1 MSSEIKVDKISPA
14 SGTAFTLGDSGDTF
28 TIPSG
33 VTFANSGT
41 ATGFGGDNTPIFVA
55 SCTSNLHSLADS
67 ATVLIPYNNEVTDDD
82 NVFTNTASN
91 YKFTVP
97 AGKAGKYFLGASC
110 YVANASNLIADA
122 WMGIYKNGRSYLIK
136 ANQPHYDSQSDRMQF
151 STTIIADLAAADY
164 IQVYQFVNVQS
175 GGTWSIKGDSDGT
188 YFFANK
194 LIT

>member
-1 MSSEIKVDKISPA
+1 MSTLKVDEILKRT
-14 SGTAFTLGDSGDTF
+14 GTGTITIGQSGDTV

-33 VTFANSGT
+33 ATLSVAGSSVTAV
-41 ATGFGGDNTPIFVA
+41 DNTPIFVA

-67 ATVLIPYNNEVTDDD
+67 ATVLVPYNNEVTDDD

-97 AGKAGKYFLGASC
+97 AGKAGKYFIGASC
-110 YVANASNLIADA
+110 YIANAANKVADA
-122 WMGIYKNGRSYLIK
+122 WMGIYKNGSSYLIK
-136 ANQPHYDSQSDRMQF
+136 ANQPHYDSESDRMQF
-151 STTIIADLAAADY
+151 STTIIADLAVADY
-164 IQVYQFVNVQS
+164 LQVYQYANIQS
-175 GGTWSIKGDSDGT
+175 SGTWSIKGDSDGT

>member
-1 MSSEIKVDKISPA
+1 MGTLFVDKLDPQ
-14 SGTAFTLGDSGDTF
+14 SGTSLEIGSSGDTI

-33 VTFANSGT
+33 CTITNNGT
-41 ATGFGGDNTPIFVA
+41 QSGFGGDNKPIFVA

-67 ATVLIPYNNEVTDDD
+67 ATVLVPYNNEVTDDD
-82 NVFTNTASN
+82 GVFTNTASN

-97 AGKAGKYFLGASC
+97 AGKAGKYFIGASC
-110 YVANASNLIADA
+110 YVANATNLIADA
-122 WMGIYKNGRSYLIK
+122 WMGIYKNGSSYLIK

-175 GGTWSIKGDSDGT
+175 SGTWSIKGDSDGT
-188 YFFANK
+188 YFFANR